1 MNDHDRPNPM
11 PFSDHDDPAQFDELV
26 RGNAQFL
33 LDCMMPLVRQ
43 QNVTLD
49 LRRIVRIDAAGLAAL
64 IELYCAARDAGR
76 RFSVRNPTA
85 HVAEFLSLV
94 RLDSILVSTGA
105 ESFPT
110 PAMQFQ
116 ESAA

>member
-1 MNDHDRPNPM
+1 MNDSYRPNTM
-11 PFSDHDDPAQFDELV
+11 PFSHHDDPAQMNELV

-33 LDCMMPLVRQ
+33 LDCMMPLVKE

-64 IELYCAARDAGR
+64 IKLYCAARDAGR
-76 RFSVRNPTA
+76 RFGVRNPTA
-85 HVAEFLSLV
+85 HVAEFLTLV
-94 RLDSILVSTGA
+94 RLNGLLVSPDS
-105 ESFPT
+105 ENFPSQ
-110 PAMQFQ
+110 AMQLQ